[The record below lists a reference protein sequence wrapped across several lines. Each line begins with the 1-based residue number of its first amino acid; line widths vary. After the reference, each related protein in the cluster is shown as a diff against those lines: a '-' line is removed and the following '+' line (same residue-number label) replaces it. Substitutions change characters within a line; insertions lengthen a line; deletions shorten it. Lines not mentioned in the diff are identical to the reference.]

1 MNIYVLKDGLR
12 YGPYTID
19 ELKKQLDLGEFKREN
34 FASID
39 DCKNWLRIQQLP
51 EIQPESFCVDIDR
64 SRNLLLI
71 RYRGSVDQR
80 DIEGCPAAVR
90 RALSKLSR
98 GFQLLADF
106 TQLQDME
113 MSCAPAVAE
122 IMDLCNEAS
131 VATVVRVIP
140 EPRQDIGLQIM
151 SLFHY
156 GDNVEIATCT
166 TTDEA
171 VKILGR
177 REHASVEKTERE
189 AAAH

>member
-1 MNIYVLKDGLR
+1 VNIYVLKDGLR

-19 ELKKQLDLGEFKREN
+19 ELKEQLDLGAFKPEN

-39 DCKNWLRIQQLP
+39 DCRNWLRIQQLP
-51 EIQPESFCVDIDR
+51 EMRPPSFCVEIDE
-64 SRNLLLI
+64 SHNLLVI

-80 DIEGCPAAVR
+80 DIERCPAAVR
-90 RALSKLSR
+90 HALSKLSR

-106 TQLQDME
+106 TQLRQMDA
-113 MSCAPAVAE
+113 SCAPAVAE

-140 EPRQDIGLQIM
+140 QPRQDIGLQIM

-156 GDNVEIATCT
+156 RSDVEIATCT
-166 TTDEA
+166 SIDEA
-171 VKILGR
+171 MKILGR
-177 REHASVEKTERE
+177 HEHGPIENAESA